1 MQPTQPVP
9 EQSTSGP
16 LPRPRPPWATRA
28 ALAVVVPISLA
39 ALFLPE
45 GVLLDRLAKDNE
57 AIRAGEWWRLLTL
70 GLVHG
75 SPLHLAMNGI
85 FLHDLGRIVEQVLGP
100 RRMLLILWGGV
111 LAGGLAS
118 FLTNPSPSVGISGGL
133 FALVGAMLAQG
144 LRHWRR
150 LGPGARRLFL
160 RGPIEIVVLNVG
172 MGLALPFI
180 DNAGHLGGL
189 AGGLVLGAFL
199 GLSPGAEAMLT
210 GRSPPALVSGP
221 PGPGARPPPWREG

>member
-1 MQPTQPVP
+1 V
-9 EQSTSGP
+9 
-16 LPRPRPPWATRA
+16 
-28 ALAVVVPISLA
+28 LAVVVPISLA

-85 FLHDLGRIVEQVLGP
+85 FLHDLGRIVEQVFGP
-100 RRMLLILWGGV
+100 RRMLAILWGGV

-144 LRHWRR
+144 LHHWRR
-150 LGPGARRLFL
+150 LAPPARSLFL
-160 RGPIEIVVLNVG
+160 RAPIEIVILNVAL
-172 MGLALPFI
+172 GLALPRI

-189 AGGLVLGAFL
+189 AGGLVLG
-199 GLSPGAEAMLT
+199 GLTGLLPEVEAALT
-210 GRSPPALVSGP
+210 GRRPPGAPRG
-221 PGPGARPPPWREG
+221 PGPGGASPWRDR